1 MLFSPGNASKQHHN
15 TVDTKFTS
23 STKCY
28 VLNQV
33 AWSILNLG
41 EFFFVGLSYDSAM
54 ALLVDRSSLLHTT
67 SLMKSETV
75 SRPLDFVGSPIV
87 HLISLSIVSELLH
100 KHPDWLCGSW
110 FNHRSVDLSIRIFD
124 VWIQAVQFRI
134 CPFIRDVEGFLK
146 FCDVSI
152 WCVCRKHGSGITP
165 GNRGI
170 RSLGVALKEFCSVS
184 VFISRWRSKL
194 INVHKALTS
203 QV

>member
-1 MLFSPGNASKQHHN
+1 MPFCPGNASKQHLIRWHKIN
-15 TVDTKFTS
+15 LFYKMLRL
-23 STKCY
+23 K
-28 VLNQV
+28 NQV
-33 AWSILNLG
+33 TWSILNLG

-54 ALLVDRSSLLHTT
+54 AFLVDRSYEFDEVRDGFKTT
-67 SLMKSETV
+67 WFCWH
-75 SRPLDFVGSPIV
+75 PNFAPYFFVNWFQSYSTNIQIG
-87 HLISLSIVSELLH
+87 
-100 KHPDWLCGSW
+100 WFGSW
-110 FNHRSVDLSIRIFD
+110 FNHRSVDLSIRISD
-124 VWIQAVQFRI
+124 VWIQAVQFCI
-134 CPFIRDVEGFLK
+134 CSFIRDVEGFLE
-146 FCDVSI
+146 FCDISI